1 MGAAPVCFPGLS
13 MDAPRGNLARGAL
26 LPFVRAH
33 ILFLAH
39 RVVWLRHFVPELP
52 LNCSSVTGFLSREH
66 EPLKSAESGAFCL
79 PGAHL

>member
-1 MGAAPVCFPGLS
+1 
-13 MDAPRGNLARGAL
+13 MDAPRGDLARGAL

-52 LNCSSVTGFLSREH
+52 LDCSSVMVLNEPEVDGSAAAPDAALGRTLTVTGKLE
-66 EPLKSAESGAFCL
+66 
-79 PGAHL
+79 